1 MVIQIDWLQMNCL
14 GVLTTEALEK
24 LELQKYSTQVF
35 KKVYCYKAGNEI
47 LITIACEPS
56 SSILN
61 PLTHIVK
68 VCNKW
73 LYSDL
78 LLWRVNILLP
88 FFGLK
93 FHSFSRL
100 DICADFN
107 NFRFGLLPS
116 TLIANFLSEKYY
128 AIGNKQFK
136 VQGKAKNTI
145 NLQYLRFGNN
155 NSEVSAYLYNKSQEL
170 AEVKD
175 KPWIRDNWNLNKI
188 DSSKDVWRLEFSI
201 KGSRLRML
209 NGNSG
214 EVDSITLNCIDDAEF
229 MTNLYFALL
238 KRYFAFRVNDGLSNI
253 TRMKHVELFDTSDC
267 NYSIKMFH
275 DSHESDRSTKI
286 FIKKIESYNCEVR
299 KLKAYKNMTD
309 EKMFWLGD
317 QYLQSVLDYYNK
329 QDFYEKKVKD
339 KVD

>member
-1 MVIQIDWLQMNCL
+1 MPVIIAVKLNESVLAVLGAENVQGFEKSYQIANSIQFLKENLTDEYMKPIMSMQGSRLGFKTDKDKDGGYPLKVVKECL
-14 GVLTTEALEK
+14 IDAVLSGVNPHGN
-24 LELQKYSTQVF
+24 QF
-35 KKVYCYKAGNEI
+35 NIIAGNMYVTKEGYGHLLGKI
-47 LITIACEPS
+47 KGLRY
-56 SSILN
+56 SIKHGV
-61 PLTHIVK
+61 PRIDA
-68 VCNKW
+68 
-73 LYSDL
+73 S
-78 LLWRVNILLP
+78 
-88 FFGLK
+88 
-93 FHSFSRL
+93 
-100 DICADFN
+100 
-107 NFRFGLLPS
+107 
-116 TLIANFLSEKYY
+116 
-128 AIGNKQFK
+128 KQFAI
-136 VQGKAKNTI
+136 VEST
-145 NLQYLRFGNN
+145 
-155 NSEVSAYLYNKSQEL
+155 
-170 AEVKD
+170 VK
-175 KPWIRDNWNLNKI
+175 WSLNGEQREEK
-188 DSSKDVWRLEFSI
+188 LEFSI